1 MRHYAYFMRGNAM
14 LESFVNFLTVVGYN
28 ESCVKTLTFLSVMVD
43 KFLKFRVLSIMVD
56 RF

>member
-1 MRHYAYFMRGNAM
+1 MRHYAHFVRGNAM
-14 LESFVNFLTVVGYN
+14 QESFVNKLIELRYN